1 MRKLWAFYA
10 GIIVAAVVT
19 MFTLPIVVVVA
30 AMMAVTGG
38 PRHDDS
44 MLAGGSSFSVR
55 DEKGRMAVRL
65 INRSFNTVSVMMH
78 GEPRPRRLLLRQEV
92 AVPDALGRAEGRV
105 RVDAWLLES
114 AADLKKPPLYSML
127 ANGTALSLGDDGLMW
142 VERAGRRSAY
152 GMADGLWLFDADSPV
167 VTLSPDGESRRLAA
181 VATAEDDMPTRSV
194 AVIAYATQTRLLRR
208 VLLAADDPFRAR
220 ALRAATTGM
229 RLVLRQDDGGR
240 RVLEL
245 PLAAGV
251 VRLPIKADDIDL
263 ATATVPAG
271 LRLIPFHPWKA
282 PRAAH

>member
-10 GIIVAAVVT
+10 GVIVAVVVT

-30 AMMAVTGG
+30 AVMAVTNGS
-38 PRHDDS
+38 RHDDS
-44 MLAGGSSFSVR
+44 TLTGGSSFLVR
-55 DEKGRMAVRL
+55 DDKGRMAVRQ
-65 INRSFNTVSVMMH
+65 INRSFSTASVMMP
-78 GEPRPRRLLLRQEV
+78 GEPRPRRLLLSQEV
-92 AVPDALGRAEGRV
+92 VVPDALGRAEGRV

-114 AADLKKPPLYSML
+114 AADLKKTPIYSML

-152 GMADGLWLFDADSPV
+152 GLADGLWLFDSDSPV

-181 VATAEDDMPTRSV
+181 VSAAEDDMPTRSV
-194 AVIAYATQTRLLRR
+194 AVIAYATQTKVLRR
-208 VLLAADDPFRAR
+208 VLLVADDPFRAR

-251 VRLPIKADDIDL
+251 VRLPVKADDIDL
-263 ATATVPAG
+263 AAATVPSG
-271 LRLIPFHPWKA
+271 LRLIPFHPWG
-282 PRAAH
+282 RAVH